1 LVPLLPKPHEEDFLG
16 FSYGFRPGRSQHDAL
31 DALTVALKSQKV
43 NWILDADITS
53 FFDEIDHEWMLMFLG
68 HRIADRRLLGLIGKW
83 LQAGVMENGRRVAA
97 TKGTPQGAVISPLL
111 ANIYLHYVLDLWARQ
126 WRHRHARGDMVVVR
140 YADDS
145 VVGFRKQSQAQQFL
159 AQLQERLARF
169 GLSLNAAKT
178 RLIEFG
184 RFAIGKR
191 RRRGLGKPE
200 TFDFLG
206 FTHCCSTKRNGD
218 FQVLRLTVK
227 KRMRATL
234 LAIRDEL
241 QRRRHELVRAQ
252 GQWLNRVVG
261 GYFNYH
267 AVPGNLLRL
276 DGFRAA
282 VCRLWRQALKRRS
295 QRNRLQWSRFG
306 RLADLYIPK
315 PRTAHPYPEER
326 FASRT

>member
-1 LVPLLPKPHEEDFLG
+1 
-16 FSYGFRPGRSQHDAL
+16 
-31 DALTVALKSQKV
+31 
-43 NWILDADITS
+43 
-53 FFDEIDHEWMLMFLG
+53 M
-68 HRIADRRLLGLIGKW
+68 
-83 LQAGVMENGRRVAA
+83 AGN
-97 TKGTPQGAVISPLL
+97 
-111 ANIYLHYVLDLWARQ
+111 
-126 WRHRHARGDMVVVR
+126 VR
-140 YADDS
+140 
-145 VVGFRKQSQAQQFL
+145 
-159 AQLQERLARF
+159 
-169 GLSLNAAKT
+169 
-178 RLIEFG
+178 FG
-184 RFAIGKR
+184 RFAARNR
-191 RRRGLGKPE
+191 RKRGLGKPE

-206 FTHCCSTKRNGD
+206 FTHCCSTNRSGG

-241 QRRRHELVRAQ
+241 KRRRHEPIRVQ
-252 GQWLNRVVG
+252 GQWLKRVVG

-306 RLADLYIPK
+306 RLADIYIPK